1 MPIKIVYKKKIQRSK
16 KVKLNLDFLWLKKI
30 TLKNSQIFSL
40 SKSIMITKLIKEILK
55 KIKIFWALVDF

>member
-40 SKSIMITKLIKEILK
+40 NKSIMITKLIKEILK